1 MRRAKSSRRDP
12 ARSRAAYHRG
22 CVWVS
27 LPVAGPGGAAIFTFA
42 HLSDLHAT
50 PVAPRGLGV
59 LASKRLLGWLS
70 WRLRRSRAHR
80 PEVLEA
86 LLGDLRETRPD
97 QVVITG
103 DLTNISLPSEFPL
116 ALAWLRRIGS
126 PDRVS
131 AVPGNHDAYV
141 CVPREI
147 SWDLWSDYLL
157 SDPASEA
164 GGTAQ
169 LRFPSLRVRGPLA
182 IVGLNSAVPTGPFI
196 ASGALGSEQLERLE
210 RLLAELARGEHFRL
224 LLIHHPP
231 LRGEE
236 SRRRSLDDAEALAA
250 VLSRTGVDLVVHG
263 HLHRTRISS
272 LPGPAGPIP
281 VVGVRSAS
289 DRGSKPDK
297 RAHYHLFRLHE
308 QSGEGDRP
316 RYRIELCTRAFGD
329 GGFSESSVRSL

>member
-1 MRRAKSSRRDP
+1 MRKAKSSRRDP
-12 ARSRAAYHRG
+12 ARSRAGYHRE
-22 CVWVS
+22 CAWVS
-27 LPVAGPGGAAIFTFA
+27 LPVADPGGVAIFTFA

-50 PVAPRGLGV
+50 PVAPRGLGP

-70 WRLRRSRAHR
+70 WRLRRSRSHR

-86 LLGDLRETRPD
+86 LIGDLREMRPD

-116 ALAWLRRIGS
+116 ALEWLQRIGS

-141 CVPREI
+141 GVPREI
-147 SWDLWSDYLL
+147 SWDLWSEYLR
-157 SDPASEA
+157 SDPVPDA
-164 GGTAQ
+164 GETAP
-169 LRFPSLRVRGPLA
+169 LGFPSLRVRGPLA
-182 IVGLNSAVPTGPFI
+182 IVGLNSALPTAPFV
-196 ASGALGSEQLERLE
+196 ASGALGFEQLERLE
-210 RLLAELARGEHFRL
+210 KLLAELARGHHFRL

-231 LRGEE
+231 LRGEL

-250 VLSRTGVDLVVHG
+250 VLSRTGADLVVHG
-263 HLHRTRISS
+263 HLHRTRIGTM
-272 LPGPAGPIP
+272 PGPSGPIP

-289 DRGSKPDK
+289 DQGSKPGK
-297 RAHYHLFRLHE
+297 RACYHLFRLHE
-308 QSGEGDRP
+308 QASDGGRR

-329 GGFSESSVRSL
+329 GGFSESSARFL